1 MLRTLCLITLLA
13 GSTVAHAQSD
23 NDSVVHRA
31 FWFSG
36 NGTPVLDG
44 FGNCVRTGSWEA
56 LGMPKCHLESSE
68 ETVVLSGE
76 VEVAPEVAVATAAAV
91 AETAP
96 VPEPELV
103 VEPQAELV
111 VEPQAELVVEPA
123 PQSVMSVEPE
133 LAVVTYSYPVELI
146 TANVYFDFDK
156 NNLRVDQQVK
166 IERAI
171 IDAAKAYKIFKVS
184 LGGHTDSVGTDEYNY
199 DLSQRRINTVVNY
212 LNLRGVQANST
223 MAWGEEK
230 LVLNADGSENDA
242 LSRRV
247 EMVFKVQQKVAN

>member
-96 VPEPELV
+96 VPEP
-103 VEPQAELV
+103 ELV